1 MQSLWVMVILL
12 LDSLCIKYYA
22 VKLAILNTMV
32 QSQYILLYGKG
43 LRDGR
48 THTPTYG
55 LKNKEEICIII
66 TPLISVTS
74 HVLKIDIYKALLPIP
89 IPYSLCLQKA
99 PQYLAVLE
107 EGDWQYRGLP

>member
-1 MQSLWVMVILL
+1 MRGMQSLWVMVILL

-48 THTPTYG
+48 THRINFGWFSRYEPWVYP
-55 LKNKEEICIII
+55 EI
-66 TPLISVTS
+66 TQRMS
-74 HVLKIDIYKALLPIP
+74 DIL
-89 IPYSLCLQKA
+89 S
-99 PQYLAVLE
+99 
-107 EGDWQYRGLP
+107 